1 MHRNGEQHDDS
12 DIVCEKEGVAA
23 FRIKEEEGLLQEN
36 VFPKPANG
44 EGVNSVTRHESG
56 NHAGCDKHR
65 L

>member
-1 MHRNGEQHDDS
+1 MHRDGEQHDDG
-12 DIVCEKEGVAA
+12 DIVREKEGVAA
-23 FRIKEEEGLLQEN
+23 LRVKEEKRLLQEH

-56 NHAGCDKHR
+56 NHASCDKCR